1 MYRYCFGKPADGL
14 ERSVEEENECVS
26 YLHVFFF
33 NFFFSMRAN
42 ALIDGDVSRYD
53 HVESAASDP
62 VYIRAKRHVA
72 AEL

>member
-1 MYRYCFGKPADGL
+1 
-14 ERSVEEENECVS
+14 
-26 YLHVFFF
+26 
-33 NFFFSMRAN
+33 MRAN

-62 VYIRAKRHVA
+62 VYIRAQRHVA